1 MINKDNSKAWFTGNM
16 LLLGIISFF
25 ADVSGEMMTPV
36 LPLLIAELGGSNLI
50 IGFIGGF
57 GDAVANIV
65 KVFSGYLADIT
76 GRRKFLI
83 SIGYSIP
90 FFAKFGIGI
99 STSWVQILILKPIE
113 RLGKGIRGPPRDAL
127 LADLVSYELRGKAF
141 GFHRTMDTAGAIIG
155 SFLALGIVI
164 IFFDSFHSSLSI
176 LQLIIIISAFI
187 ALLAVIP
194 ILFLTDSSKEIEKRK
209 IKNLTLL
216 KSIIN
221 LPKPFFKF
229 LFITT
234 IFGLSNFTILIFI
247 IHTKTVILG
256 IDETTSLFLQ
266 TAIPIFLF
274 IVFNITY
281 TLLSIPFGS
290 LSDRYGRKRIF
301 GFGLMLYIIT
311 TLGMAIS
318 SDLFILIPIF
328 GIYGAFNAATDGIQ
342 KAFAVDLLP
351 SEYKGTGIG
360 LLQTIM
366 GLASVGGGIIA
377 GALYDINASFAF
389 CYGAIVA
396 LFALFLLFMWD
407 FELEKED

>member
-1 MINKDNSKAWFTGNM
+1 MNKDKSNAWFTGNM
-16 LLLGIISFF
+16 LLLGLISFF

-65 KVFSGYLADIT
+65 KVFSGYWADIT
-76 GRRKFLI
+76 GRRKLII
-83 SIGYSIP
+83 SIGYGIP

-99 STSWVQILILKPIE
+99 SSSWVQILILKPIE

-141 GFHRTMDTAGAIIG
+141 GFHRMMDTAGAIMG
-155 SFLALGIVI
+155 SFLALVIVI
-164 IFFDSFHSSLSI
+164 DFFDSFHSSLNI

-187 ALLAVIP
+187 ALFAVIP
-194 ILFLTDSSKEIEKRK
+194 IVFLTDSPKERK
-209 IKNLTLL
+209 ENKGKDSTLL
-216 KSIIN
+216 ESIFK

-229 LFITT
+229 LLIST
-234 IFGLSNFTILIFI
+234 IFGFANFTILIFI

-266 TAIPIFLF
+266 TAVPIFLF

-281 TLLSIPFGS
+281 TVLSIPFGS
-290 LSDRYGRKRIF
+290 FSDKYGRKRIF
-301 GFGLMLYIIT
+301 GFGLILYIIT
-311 TLGMAIS
+311 TVGMALS
-318 SDLFILIPIF
+318 NNLFIFIVIF

-351 SEYKGTGIG
+351 SKYTGTGIG

-366 GLASVGGGIIA
+366 GLASIGGGIIA
-377 GALYDINASFAF
+377 GALYDIKPSFAF
-389 CYGAIVA
+389 FYGGLVAII
-396 LFALFLLFMWD
+396 ALFLLNIWD
-407 FELEKED
+407 FESLEKD

>member
-1 MINKDNSKAWFTGNM
+1 MNKDKSNAWFTGNM
-16 LLLGIISFF
+16 LLLGLISFF

-65 KVFSGYLADIT
+65 KVFSGYWADIT
-76 GRRKFLI
+76 GRRKLII
-83 SIGYSIP
+83 SIGYGIP

-99 STSWVQILILKPIE
+99 SSSWVQILILKPIE

-141 GFHRTMDTAGAIIG
+141 GFHRMMDTAGAIMG
-155 SFLALGIVI
+155 SFLALVIVI
-164 IFFDSFHSSLSI
+164 AFFDSFHSSLNI

-187 ALLAVIP
+187 ALFAVIP
-194 ILFLTDSSKEIEKRK
+194 IVFLTDSPKERKESKGKDS
-209 IKNLTLL
+209 TLL
-216 KSIIN
+216 ESIFK

-229 LFITT
+229 LLIST
-234 IFGLSNFTILIFI
+234 IFGFANFTILIFI

-266 TAIPIFLF
+266 TAVPIFLF

-290 LSDRYGRKRIF
+290 FSDKYGRKRIF
-301 GFGLMLYIIT
+301 GFGLILYIIT
-311 TLGMAIS
+311 TVGMALS
-318 SDLFILIPIF
+318 NNLFIFIVIF

-351 SEYKGTGIG
+351 SKYKGTGIG

-366 GLASVGGGIIA
+366 GLASIGGGIIA
-377 GALYDINASFAF
+377 GALYDIKPSFAF
-389 CYGAIVA
+389 FYGGLVAII
-396 LFALFLLFMWD
+396 ALFLLNIWD
-407 FELEKED
+407 FESLEKD